1 MQAKIVSIHMAGKDG
16 GDLQTLGQV
25 ELVAGKGI
33 VGDRHYS
40 NQANKPEQ
48 ELTLVEMEQIV
59 SFNTEMGLN
68 IGPFET
74 RRNIVTQGVSLND
87 LVGIE
92 FMLGRVKVKGIE
104 LCEPC
109 KHLGELLTAKYS
121 TTSVPKILAGL
132 KHRAGLRA
140 CIIEGGMLKAGDT
153 IQIRPAA

>member
-1 MQAKIVSIHMAGKDG
+1 MEGEVVSIHIVAKDG
-16 GDLQTLGQV
+16 GDLHSLGQV

-33 VGDRHYS
+33 VGDRHYCK
-40 NQANKPEQ
+40 QGNKPEQ
-48 ELTLVEMEQIV
+48 ELTLVEIEQIKQ
-59 SFNTEMGLN
+59 FNTEMGLN

-87 LVGIE
+87 LVGVE

-121 TTSVPKILAGL
+121 TVSVPKIVAGL

-140 CIIEGGMLKAGDT
+140 CIIEGGMVRVGDA
-153 IQIRPAA
+153 IHIRPAA